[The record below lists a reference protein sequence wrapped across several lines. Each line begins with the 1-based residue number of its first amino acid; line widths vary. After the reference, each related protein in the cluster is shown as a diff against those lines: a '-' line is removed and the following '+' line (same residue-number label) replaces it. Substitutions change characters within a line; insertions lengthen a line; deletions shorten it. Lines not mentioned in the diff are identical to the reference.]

1 MKDLLE
7 RYLAAVSRELPAA
20 QRADIIAELRDAL
33 LSEIEMAEEAAG
45 RPLDRDELEAVLTS
59 YGHPLIV
66 AGRYR
71 PVQHLVGPAIFPLWW
86 QALKVTLAIVG
97 AVYLVATVIG
107 LAFVTDGL
115 PRSAHLPDLTTA
127 LITTFG
133 AVTLAAVAIERANLQ
148 RFLYR
153 WRPRHLPAV
162 TARSKSLFERLVEL
176 GITVVFLLWWVGVIQ
191 LRDWMPDFGVLQVRM
206 APVWDTYF
214 WPILAYAGF
223 EIVMHLV
230 ALARPAAA
238 RLNAVLALA
247 RALGGTLI
255 LASVLRGA
263 DHWLT
268 ISSTAL
274 STEALA
280 KTQAGFD
287 DGMRL
292 GLAVTVGIFVIT
304 DVVEA
309 WRLWQALRSDS
320 SPMPTRKS
328 ETAL

>member
-1 MKDLLE
+1 MNDLLE
-7 RYLAAVSRELPAA
+7 RYLAAVARQLPAA
-20 QRADIIAELRDAL
+20 QRADITAELRDEL
-33 LSEIEMAEEAAG
+33 LSEIEIRESAAG
-45 RPLDRDELEAVLTS
+45 RPLDRDELEAVLAQ

-71 PVQHLVGPAIFPLWW
+71 PVQHLVGPRIFPLWW
-86 QALKVTLAIVG
+86 QALKVTLAIVA
-97 AVYLVATVIG
+97 AVYLVATVVG
-107 LAFVTDGL
+107 LAFVTDGSPLDAL
-115 PRSAHLPDLTTA
+115 PNLTTA
-127 LITTFG
+127 LVTTFG
-133 AVTLAAVAIERANLQ
+133 AVTLAAVAAERANLQ

-153 WRPRHLPAV
+153 WRPRQLPAV
-162 TARSKSLFERLVEL
+162 DARSKSLFERLVEL
-176 GITVVFLLWWVGVIQ
+176 GISLAFVLWWTDLIQ
-191 LRDWMPDFGVLQVRM
+191 VRDWMPEFGALQVRM
-206 APVWDTYF
+206 APVWDAYF
-214 WPILAYAGF
+214 WPILAYAVF

-238 RLNAVLALA
+238 RLNAVLALT

-268 ISSTAL
+268 ISSASL
-274 STEALA
+274 SAEALA

-292 GLAVTVGIFVIT
+292 GLAATVAIFVIT

-309 WRLWQALRSDS
+309 WRLWRALRAAAA
-320 SPMPTRKS
+320 PKLHRTA
-328 ETAL
+328 ETVG